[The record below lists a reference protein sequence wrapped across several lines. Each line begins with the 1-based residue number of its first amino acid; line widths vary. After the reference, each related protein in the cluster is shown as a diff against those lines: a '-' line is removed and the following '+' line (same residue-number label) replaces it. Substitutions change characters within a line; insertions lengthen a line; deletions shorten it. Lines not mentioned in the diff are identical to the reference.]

1 MNKKEDDDDMAR
13 IALIAVTNPHKKFH
27 NSQKERIKELKK
39 IEELQRSGE
48 KVPYDTMLK
57 IEKHLKASGII
68 DKQGN
73 LSVHYK
79 TK

>member
-1 MNKKEDDDDMAR
+1 MNQKEDENYMAR

-27 NSQKERIKELKK
+27 NSQKERIRK
-39 IEELQRSGE
+39 LQEVKALQKSGG
-48 KVPYDTMLK
+48 KVSPDTLLE

-73 LSVHYK
+73 LSAHYK
-79 TK
+79 MK